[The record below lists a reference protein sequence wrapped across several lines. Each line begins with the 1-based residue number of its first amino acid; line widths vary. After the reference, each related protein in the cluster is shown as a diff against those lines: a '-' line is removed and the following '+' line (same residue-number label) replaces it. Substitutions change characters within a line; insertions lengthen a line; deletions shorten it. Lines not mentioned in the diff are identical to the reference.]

1 MALPVAPMA
10 LPAADDDNGGQF
22 TMHHVV
28 DTHVRGKALS
38 VVYTNDPVSVES
50 SIQTMEQFLAE
61 DKYQVVGFDL
71 EYTIGRAGHD
81 QKVVVAQ
88 LCVRHDVLVYHYH
101 LATRPCE
108 RFSRFINSSDYSF
121 ATVDT
126 TNDLKAL
133 KVSDLKCP
141 NLVNIQ
147 HHYKVWGSDK
157 NKLNSLVDLA
167 SAIIDPYYMKM
178 KDESKKDKNAWHSV
192 WHERLDEQH
201 VKYAAM
207 DAYTSY
213 EMYRRIVDMRNCL
226 LPDPDEGSSHIAV
239 AGASQEVDD

>member
-50 SIQTMEQFLAE
+50 SIKTMEQFLAE
-61 DKYQVVGFDL
+61 EKYQVVGVVL

-81 QKVVVAQ
+81 QKVAVVH
-88 LCVRHDVLVYHYH
+88 LCMLHAVLVYHFH
-101 LATRPCE
+101 LSTRPCE
-108 RFSRFINSSDYSF
+108 RFSRFINSSNYNF
-121 ATVDT
+121 AMVDT
-126 TNDLKAL
+126 INNLKAL
-133 KVSDLKCP
+133 KVSGLKCW

-147 HHYKVWGSDK
+147 DHYKVWGSDN
-157 NKLNSLVDLA
+157 NKPNSLVDLA

-178 KDESKKDKNAWHSV
+178 KDESKKDKNAWQHV

-201 VKYAAM
+201 VKYAAN

-213 EMYRRIVDMRNCL
+213 EIYRWIVDMRKCL
-226 LPDPDEGSSHIAV
+226 LPALYEGKLAV
-239 AGASQEVDD
+239 